1 MWSVT
6 VCRVLTRVECDH
18 EAEVCCRHAR
28 LRVGGT
34 KRLLSMGHASVF
46 ALLLVALA
54 GGCGSGPAAVWGR
67 PRPRPRI
74 PAAHGR
80 LRWTAT
86 FLLSR
91 WSRRLGHRRDRA
103 RRAYGLA
110 WTIAAAK
117 PNGSQDTWNG
127 TLLGLDPTTGTVNAQ
142 LASGGIPHF
151 GLPRRRGGEPL
162 CVGAGHCVCGE
173 HGLTT
178 RRGKASGRRH
188 RRPGTQMRS
197 PVC

>member
-1 MWSVT
+1 MSSAWTGITCRVMWSVT
-6 VCRVLTRVECDH
+6 VCRVPTRVECDH

-80 LRWTAT
+80 LRSTAT
-86 FLLSR
+86 FPLSR
-91 WSRRLGHRRDRA
+91 WSRAARSSSRPSTARVWPRVDRRSSEAEWEPGHLERHAARARPDDRDRERSA
-103 RRAYGLA
+103 CLGRDSALRLPSRRGVNLHVSGL
-110 WTIAAAK
+110 
-117 PNGSQDTWNG
+117 
-127 TLLGLDPTTGTVNAQ
+127 GTVY
-142 LASGGIPHF
+142 G
-151 GLPRRRGGEPL
+151 
-162 CVGAGHCVCGE
+162 
-173 HGLTT
+173 
-178 RRGKASGRRH
+178 
-188 RRPGTQMRS
+188 
-197 PVC
+197 